1 MRYIKLYFVCF
12 KRAIISR
19 LQYKADTIIGIV
31 GFLISNT
38 ATLLSIYFIINS
50 IPSLNGWS
58 LYELGFLYGFSMM
71 PVAFDHF
78 FSDELW
84 VTAYWKVKSGKLDPF
99 FLRPVSVLFQ
109 IIAEAVQPE
118 AFGELILG
126 GVMLGVCASNVGVKW
141 SFAFIMLLVVATI
154 FGGLL
159 ITGVKIFFTA
169 FALKFKRSGSL
180 LQAVYNMISYTRY
193 PISIYPLVLRTLLTC
208 VLPFAVIISMPVE
221 AVLFSAYNPYLLSLI
236 IIGVS
241 GLVLSLSVVFW
252 NWMERFYQSTGS

>member
-1 MRYIKLYFVCF
+1 MRYIKLYFTCL

-19 LQYKADTIIGIV
+19 LQYKADSIIGII

-38 ATLLSIYFIINS
+38 ATLLSIYFIIDA

-58 LYELGFLYGFSMM
+58 IYELGFLYGFSMM

-84 VTAYWKVKSGKLDPF
+84 NTAYWKIKNGKLDPF
-99 FLRPVSVLFQ
+99 FLRPIPVLFQ

-126 GVMLGVCASNVGVKW
+126 GVMLGICAANVGVKW
-141 SFAFIMLLVVATI
+141 SFGLILLLVIATI
-154 FGGLL
+154 FGGIL
-159 ITGVKIFFTA
+159 ITGIKIFFAA
-169 FALKFKRSGSL
+169 FALKFKRSGTL
-180 LQAVYNMISYTRY
+180 LQGVYNMIGYTRY
-193 PISIYPLVLRTLLTC
+193 PISIYPLILRTLLTC
-208 VLPFAVIISMPVE
+208 ILPFAVIITMPVE
-221 AVLFSAYNPYLLSLI
+221 AVLFSAFNPYLLSLL

-241 GLVLSLSVVFW
+241 GAVLVLSVLFW

>member
-1 MRYIKLYFVCF
+1 M
-12 KRAIISR
+12 
-19 LQYKADTIIGIV
+19 
-31 GFLISNT
+31 
-38 ATLLSIYFIINS
+38 
-50 IPSLNGWS
+50 
-58 LYELGFLYGFSMM
+58 
-71 PVAFDHF
+71 
-78 FSDELW
+78 
-84 VTAYWKVKSGKLDPF
+84 
-99 FLRPVSVLFQ
+99 LFQ

-126 GVMLGVCASNVGVKW
+126 AVMLGVCASNVGVKW